1 MILYIIIYCMILINI
16 EIDEYIKKRISR
28 SIMDKFE
35 TNFSSI
41 YTPNREH
48 QMCNTIDCYVYISMC
63 IYVCS
68 STTGLK
74 QYKCQT
80 VRRLN

>member
-41 YTPNREH
+41 YTAE
-48 QMCNTIDCYVYISMC
+48 
-63 IYVCS
+63 
-68 STTGLK
+68 
-74 QYKCQT
+74 
-80 VRRLN
+80 